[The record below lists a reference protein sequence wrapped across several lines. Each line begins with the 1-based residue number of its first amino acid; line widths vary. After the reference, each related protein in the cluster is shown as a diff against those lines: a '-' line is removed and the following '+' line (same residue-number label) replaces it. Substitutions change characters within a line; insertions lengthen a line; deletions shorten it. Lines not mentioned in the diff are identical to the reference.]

1 MKIQRGEPFFPLLTK
16 RTSFRS
22 PFDKGIQRGFQSQTQ
37 KEDKMPGKEEKIKW
51 YLRPV
56 SVILLLFFVLGPLAL
71 PLLYKSPKFSKT
83 LKAILTIIVVLYTCY
98 LIFATLEIGRLFYL
112 RMEELQDALK

>member
-1 MKIQRGEPFFPLLTK
+1 ML
-16 RTSFRS
+16 
-22 PFDKGIQRGFQSQTQ
+22 Q
-37 KEDKMPGKEEKIKW
+37 KDEKIKW

-56 SVILLLFFVLGPLAL
+56 IVILLLFFVLGPLGL

-83 LKAILTIIVVLYTCY
+83 LKVILTIIIGLYTCY

-112 RMEELQDALK
+112 RIEELQNALK